1 MAAAITIGIFL
12 TLFLAL
18 SPSTPVSA
26 SRTTIEL
33 DLTNPDPSLSELVK
47 QGPVDTT
54 TTEVANTTL
63 EPAEAVENWQAF
75 KIKSGDTLSTLFSR
89 AGYNDKIMYEVLGSN
104 LKKHA
109 LTRIFPGETLSF
121 LNDEHGTLTKVK
133 LQRSPLEHFIFARN
147 DAGKF
152 ESEKYTRQPDV
163 HIAYGEGVIES
174 SLFLAGQKAGLGQS
188 QIMEL
193 ANIFGWDID
202 FVLDIRE
209 GDRFNLIYEE
219 LYLDGEKYKNGRILA
234 ASFTNQGRQ
243 LDAVLYE
250 QENGISHYF
259 TPDGNSMRK
268 AFLRTPVDFARISSH
283 FNLKR
288 KHPILHKIRAHRGTD
303 YAASRGTP
311 IKAAGDGKVIHA
323 ARKGGYGKTVIIQHG
338 QAITTLYAH
347 MSKYARGVRKG
358 ARVKQGQVIGYIGST
373 GLASG
378 PHLHYEFSVNGVHK
392 NPVKVKLPQAQPIP
406 KKQLAHF
413 REKTG
418 VYLAQLETFRDSY
431 QLAANN

>member
-1 MAAAITIGIFL
+1 MAAAISIGILL
-12 TLFLAL
+12 TLILVF

-26 SRTTIEL
+26 SRTTITL
-33 DLTNPDPSLSELVK
+33 DLQQEEPSLSELVRHA
-47 QGPVDTT
+47 QETT
-54 TTEVANTTL
+54 ATEA
-63 EPAEAVENWQAF
+63 AVPRETVTATPTENWQTF
-75 KIKSGDTLSTLFSR
+75 EIRSGDTLSTLFAK
-89 AGYNDKIMYEVLGSN
+89 AGFNDKVMYEVLGSN
-104 LKKHA
+104 LKKHE
-109 LTRIFPGETLSF
+109 LTRIFPGETLGF
-121 LNDEHGTLTKVK
+121 LKEETGSLAKVK
-133 LQRSPLEHFIFARN
+133 LQRSPLEYFV
-147 DAGKF
+147 F
-152 ESEKYTRQPDV
+152 EKSPEGDYQSEKFTRTPDV

-174 SLFLAGQKAGLGQS
+174 SLFLAGQKAGLTQT

-209 GDRFNLIYEE
+209 GDGFSLIYEE

-250 QENGISHYF
+250 QDNGLSHYF

-338 QAITTLYAH
+338 QSITTLYAH
-347 MSKYARGVRKG
+347 MHRYAKGIKKG

-378 PHLHYEFSVNGVHK
+378 PHLHYEFRVNGVHK

-406 KKQLAHF
+406 KKQLADF